1 MSSRT
6 LSLCA
11 HASRRSFVA
20 VVSVLALATV
30 TPARARQETATPKL
44 GDGDGEWTFTD
55 DAGVHI
61 ALPDRPERVVAYLPL
76 AASLWDFGIRP
87 VGVYGTT
94 RRPDGSPEVYAG
106 SVDLDAVEAIG
117 ETYGEMDL
125 EKLVA
130 LRPELI
136 VNDMWDMPPDVW
148 GLQPETV
155 EQVRHIAPIASIRF
169 VEQPISATL
178 ARVEELAVALGA
190 DLDASN
196 VAAAKERYE
205 RAEADL
211 KAAIAEKPGLT
222 AIFVSGTPDGSYWV
236 ANPMEFSDLITFKQL
251 GLDIVQPDAGEEWW
265 EELSW
270 EQAARYPADLI
281 LVDARSGSLTG
292 EELAA
297 QIPSFA
303 ALPAAKAG
311 QFGAWQTEYVPSYA
325 GVAAV
330 LEDLAETI
338 RGAKTDV
345 A

>member
-1 MSSRT
+1 VSSRT
-6 LSLCA
+6 SRLFVRG
-11 HASRRSFVA
+11 SRRGL
-20 VVSVLALATV
+20 VVGVSILALGHLSSAS
-30 TPARARQETATPKL
+30 ARQETATPQSS
-44 GDGDGEWTFTD
+44 GSGEWTFAD

-61 ALPDRPERVVAYLPL
+61 ALAHRPERVVAYLPL

-87 VGVYGTT
+87 IGVYGTT

-155 EQVRHIAPIASIRF
+155 AQVEQIAPIASIRF

-190 DLDASN
+190 DLNDPEIG
-196 VAAAKERYE
+196 AAKERYE
-205 RAEADL
+205 QASADL
-211 KAAIAEKPGLT
+211 RAAIGEKPGLT

-236 ANPMEFSDLITFKQL
+236 ANPYLPGTRL
-251 GLDIVQPDAGEEWW
+251 GHRP
-265 EELSW
+265 
-270 EQAARYPADLI
+270 
-281 LVDARSGSLTG
+281 T
-292 EELAA
+292 
-297 QIPSFA
+297 
-303 ALPAAKAG
+303 
-311 QFGAWQTEYVPSYA
+311 
-325 GVAAV
+325 
-330 LEDLAETI
+330 
-338 RGAKTDV
+338 
-345 A
+345 